1 MLLRVALVVVHLTRL
16 LHREPF
22 QMVTAIQQPGHCLW
36 RVRNPYRRRPL
47 TNRLALMTDGDWR
60 DGGFRQRRPSVE
72 TLAWVAASMG
82 RGSRIV
88 GYRRLTGGVC
98 SAVNRLTVER
108 RGMRTFVVL
117 RQYPG
122 GLGLQGSL
130 EKEIANL
137 GVVAGSGLPVPS
149 ILATDVAGASTGGAP
164 SLLMTRLQGHVHL
177 NPAEPRSW
185 MTRIAEIAVL
195 LHSLDLPAK
204 MFRPWTDSW
213 IAPLDGFQVPVDAQK
228 PAVWKAAFGVMA
240 APPPKDTAVFLHC
253 DLLPVNMLWSRGR
266 ITGLT
271 DWNSIHRGAR
281 AIDVGHC
288 RRYLA
293 ALYSPEWSEQLRSL
307 YESIAGVTLDPWWDL
322 YALLHYDE
330 SGPKWIRSQVAGRR
344 PVDVPGMTSRV
355 EVAIETALRRLG

>member
-1 MLLRVALVVVHLTRL
+1 
-16 LHREPF
+16 
-22 QMVTAIQQPGHCLW
+22 
-36 RVRNPYRRRPL
+36 
-47 TNRLALMTDGDWR
+47 MTDGDWR
-60 DGGFRQRRPSVE
+60 DGGFRQRRPSAE

-98 SAVNRLTVER
+98 SAVHRLTVEH
-108 RGMRTFVVL
+108 RGDRTFVVL

-149 ILATDVAGASTGGAP
+149 ILAADVAGASTGGAP
-164 SLLMTRLQGHVHL
+164 SLLMTRLRGQVHL

-185 MTRIAEIAVL
+185 MTRISGDGCSAAFPRSPREAVQ
-195 LHSLDLPAK
+195 
-204 MFRPWTDSW
+204 T
-213 IAPLDGFQVPVDAQK
+213 LDGFLDRSSRRVSGAGPRTKAGCVEGGVRCHGDA
-228 PAVWKAAFGVMA
+228 AASRTRPSFC
-240 APPPKDTAVFLHC
+240 TAISC
-253 DLLPVNMLWSRGR
+253 TVNLLWSRGR

-307 YESIAGVTLDPWWDL
+307 YESIAGVTLNPWWDL
-322 YALLHYDE
+322 YALLHYDDSAPKVDPW
-330 SGPKWIRSQVAGRR
+330 SGRWALSRRWARHDFPASRSR
-344 PVDVPGMTSRV
+344 SRQ
-355 EVAIETALRRLG
+355 R

>member
-1 MLLRVALVVVHLTRL
+1 
-16 LHREPF
+16 
-22 QMVTAIQQPGHCLW
+22 
-36 RVRNPYRRRPL
+36 
-47 TNRLALMTDGDWR
+47 MTDGDWR
-60 DGGFRQRRPSVE
+60 DGGFRQRRPSAE

-164 SLLMTRLQGHVHL
+164 SLLMTRLRGHVHL

-185 MTRIAEIAVL
+185 MTRIAEIGRARGL
-195 LHSLDLPAK
+195 L
-204 MFRPWTDSW
+204 
-213 IAPLDGFQVPVDAQK
+213 G
-228 PAVWKAAFGVMA
+228 
-240 APPPKDTAVFLHC
+240 
-253 DLLPVNMLWSRGR
+253 
-266 ITGLT
+266 
-271 DWNSIHRGAR
+271 
-281 AIDVGHC
+281 
-288 RRYLA
+288 
-293 ALYSPEWSEQLRSL
+293 
-307 YESIAGVTLDPWWDL
+307 
-322 YALLHYDE
+322 
-330 SGPKWIRSQVAGRR
+330 
-344 PVDVPGMTSRV
+344 
-355 EVAIETALRRLG
+355 

>member
-1 MLLRVALVVVHLTRL
+1 M
-16 LHREPF
+16 
-22 QMVTAIQQPGHCLW
+22 TA
-36 RVRNPYRRRPL
+36 
-47 TNRLALMTDGDWR
+47 GDWR

-130 EKEIANL
+130 EKEIADL
-137 GVVAGSGLPVPS
+137 GVVAGSGLPVPTV
-149 ILATDVAGASTGGAP
+149 LAADVAGAWTGGAP

-195 LHSLDLPAK
+195 LHSLIAAK
-204 MFRPWTDSW
+204 MFRPWTDSP
-213 IAPLDGFQVPVDAQK
+213 IAALDGFQVRLDAPK
-228 PAVWKAAFGVMA
+228 PAVWKAAFDVMA
-240 APPPKDTAVFLHC
+240 APPPKELPSSALRSP
-253 DLLPVNMLWSRGR
+253 PVNMLWSRGR

-271 DWNSIHRGAR
+271 DGTHPSGGAR
-281 AIDVGHC
+281 DDVGHC
-288 RRYLA
+288 RRY
-293 ALYSPEWSEQLRSL
+293 WRRSTRP
-307 YESIAGVTLDPWWDL
+307 SGRSSFGRSRVDRRGTLDPWWDFL
-322 YALLHYDE
+322 
-330 SGPKWIRSQVAGRR
+330 PCCTMTIAGRSGSVSGR
-344 PVDVPGMTSRV
+344 WAPSHRSARHDFGSRSLSRQRYG
-355 EVAIETALRRLG
+355 ALDNARSWRTRRRWARACPRSETPSTRG

>member
-1 MLLRVALVVVHLTRL
+1 GSRGRGAVSPSTPVRVVACGWPRSRPAMPGRTRRRRRKAASLGCQEQKTFTNRDPHHVLTGAIGGVAGFLTGRSSS
-16 LHREPF
+16 R
-22 QMVTAIQQPGHCLW
+22 VTASGVLETPFRG
-36 RVRNPYRRRPL
+36 RPL
-47 TNRLALMTDGDWR
+47 TNRLALMIDVDWR
-60 DGGFRQRRPSVE
+60 DGGFRQRRPSAE

-137 GVVAGSGLPVPS
+137 GVVARSGLPVPG

-164 SLLMTRLQGHVHL
+164 SLLMTRLPGHVHL
-177 NPAEPRSW
+177 NPAEPRSG

-213 IAPLDGFQVPVDAQK
+213 IAPLDELQVPVDAQK

-240 APPPKDTAVFLHC
+240 APPPTDTAVFLHG
-253 DLLPVNMLWSRGR
+253 DLLPVNMLWSRG
-266 ITGLT
+266 
-271 DWNSIHRGAR
+271 
-281 AIDVGHC
+281 
-288 RRYLA
+288 
-293 ALYSPEWSEQLRSL
+293 
-307 YESIAGVTLDPWWDL
+307 
-322 YALLHYDE
+322 
-330 SGPKWIRSQVAGRR
+330 
-344 PVDVPGMTSRV
+344 
-355 EVAIETALRRLG
+355 

>member
-1 MLLRVALVVVHLTRL
+1 
-16 LHREPF
+16 
-22 QMVTAIQQPGHCLW
+22 
-36 RVRNPYRRRPL
+36 
-47 TNRLALMTDGDWR
+47 MTDGDWR

-98 SAVNRLTVER
+98 SAVHRLTVER

-137 GVVAGSGLPVPS
+137 GVVARSGLPVPS
-149 ILATDVAGASTGGAP
+149 ILASDVAGASTGGSP
-164 SLLMTRLQGHVHL
+164 SLLMTRLPGHVHL

-213 IAPLDGFQVPVDAQK
+213 IAPLDGFQVLGDAQK

-240 APPPKDTAVFLHC
+240 APPPKDTAV
-253 DLLPVNMLWSRGR
+253 
-266 ITGLT
+266 
-271 DWNSIHRGAR
+271 
-281 AIDVGHC
+281 C
-288 RRYLA
+288 RRAVEIPVINVTVRVLRPGVHLQPPPTFHRTVKRNQEPPSDSANESA
-293 ALYSPEWSEQLRSL
+293 ARCRGLKRGGLVERPHDGWGS
-307 YESIAGVTLDPWWDL
+307 
-322 YALLHYDE
+322 
-330 SGPKWIRSQVAGRR
+330 R
-344 PVDVPGMTSRV
+344 PVAACRKHMPVRFRP
-355 EVAIETALRRLG
+355 